1 MTEPLVITRVTHS
14 CHLIQIGGLTVLT
27 DPWFSQRA
35 HVVDD
40 VRGEDLPE
48 PVQVASVEQ
57 VTVQRQGL
65 ADRLAVFR
73 VQFVRHCVLRLFWYL
88 VP

>member
-1 MTEPLVITRVTHS
+1 MTESLVITRVTHS

-40 VRGEDLPE
+40 VGGEDLPE
-48 PVQVASVEQ
+48 PVQVASVE
-57 VTVQRQGL
+57 
-65 ADRLAVFR
+65 
-73 VQFVRHCVLRLFWYL
+73 
-88 VP
+88 